1 MLGRCSGIIKVSQM
15 KKVALV
21 TGGSRGIG
29 LGIAKQLATE
39 GFDIAINGVRPT
51 EEVADVVKGIKSLG
65 AEVIYCQGDVSVPV
79 DREKILE
86 QVKEHFHRLNV
97 LVNNAGIAPRE
108 RRDILYTTEES
119 FDEVMSTNLKS
130 NYFLTQNVANW
141 MIEQKRSDPGFTGCV
156 INISSISATVVSV
169 NRGEYCISKAGISMA
184 TQLFAVRLGEFD
196 IPVYEVRPGI
206 INTDMTSGAKEKYDA
221 LIDQGLCVQKRW
233 GQPDDV
239 AKCVGAL
246 ATGSFPYST
255 GQVFMV
261 DGGLTIPRL

>member
-1 MLGRCSGIIKVSQM
+1 M

-29 LGIAKQLATE
+29 LGIAKQLASQ
-39 GFDIAINGVRPT
+39 GFDIAINGVKRA
-51 EEVADVVKGIKSLG
+51 EAVVEVVESIKAVG
-65 AEVIYCQGDVSVPV
+65 AEVIYCQGDVSVTAE
-79 DREKILE
+79 RKRILE
-86 QVKEHFHRLNV
+86 QVKGHFQKLNI

-119 FDEVMSTNLKS
+119 FDEVISINLKA
-130 NYFLTQNVANW
+130 NYFLTQDVANW
-141 MIEQKRSDPGFTGCV
+141 MIEQKRSDPDFAGRI
-156 INISSISATVVSV
+156 INISSISATVASI

-206 INTDMTSGAKEKYDA
+206 INTDMTLGAKEKYDA

-246 ATGSFPYST
+246 ANENFPYST

-261 DGGLTIPRL
+261 DGGLTISRL